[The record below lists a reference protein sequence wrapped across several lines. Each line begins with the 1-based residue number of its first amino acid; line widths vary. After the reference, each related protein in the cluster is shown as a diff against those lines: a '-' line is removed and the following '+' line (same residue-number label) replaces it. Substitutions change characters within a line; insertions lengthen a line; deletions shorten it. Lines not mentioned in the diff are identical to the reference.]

1 MAKVKIAV
9 ISGGNRGLGLEIGR
23 QLLAAGVN
31 VVLGSR
37 DAESG
42 QKAAESLMQKVKPD
56 GVLAV
61 SAALDVSSEASVKA
75 FRDFVVERCGHCD
88 ILINNAG
95 IMPEARD
102 GSLMNTPAAQLREI
116 FDVNVVGAVLMCQA
130 FVPLMKSRGY
140 GRIVNLSSGL
150 GQLERMG
157 PGLPGYRM
165 SKTALNALTRTL
177 AAEVQGSGI
186 LVNSVSPGWVRTDM
200 GGSNADRSVEEGAE
214 TATWLALL
222 PSNGPTGGFFRDK
235 KAIVW

>member
-1 MAKVKIAV
+1 
-9 ISGGNRGLGLEIGR
+9 
-23 QLLAAGVN
+23 
-31 VVLGSR
+31 
-37 DAESG
+37 
-42 QKAAESLMQKVKPD
+42 MQKVKPD
-56 GVLAV
+56 GVLAI
-61 SAALDVSSEASVKA
+61 SAPLDVSSESSVKS
-75 FRDFVVERCGHCD
+75 FQDFVMERCGHCD

-102 GSLMNTPAAQLREI
+102 GSLMQTTAAQLREI

-130 FVPLMKSRGY
+130 FVPVMKSRGY

-177 AAEVQGSGI
+177 AAELQGTGI

-200 GGSNADRSVEEGAE
+200 GGSNADRTVEEGAE

>member
-42 QKAAESLMQKVKPD
+42 RKAAESLMQKVKPD
-56 GVLAV
+56 GVMAV
-61 SAALDVSSEASVKA
+61 SAPLEVNSESSVKA

-102 GSLMNTPAAQLREI
+102 GSLMSTPAAQLREI

-200 GGSNADRSVEEGAE
+200 GGTNADRSVEEGAE

-222 PSNGPTGGFFRDK
+222 PSTGPTGGFFRDK

>member
-1 MAKVKIAV
+1 MKVAV

-23 QLLAAGVN
+23 QLLAEGVSLM
-31 VVLGSR
+31 LGSR
-37 DAESG
+37 DVEKG
-42 QKAAESLMQKVKPD
+42 RRAAQQLLSSVKPD
-56 GVLAV
+56 TAEVHA
-61 SAALDVSSEASVKA
+61 AALDVADNQSVAA
-75 FRDFVVERCGHCD
+75 FAAETATHYGQCD

-102 GSLMNTPAAQLREI
+102 GSLMQTSPEQFLEI
-116 FDVNVVGAVLMCQA
+116 LDINVVGAVRMCHA
-130 FVPLMKSRGY
+130 FVPLMKKRGY

-157 PGLPGYRM
+157 AGLPGYRL

-177 AAEVQGSGI
+177 AAELNGSGI
-186 LVNSVSPGWVRTDM
+186 LVNAVSPGWVKTEM
-200 GGSNADRSVEEGAE
+200 GGPNADRSVEEGAE

-235 KAIVW
+235 KAIIW

>member
-1 MAKVKIAV
+1 LAKVKIAV

-23 QLLAAGVN
+23 QLLESGVN

-37 DAESG
+37 DGDSG
-42 QKAAESLMQKVKPD
+42 RKAAESLMQKVKPD
-56 GVLAV
+56 GVLAI
-61 SAALDVSSEASVKA
+61 SAPLDVSSEASVKT
-75 FRDFVVERCGHCD
+75 FQDFVVERCGHCD

-102 GSLMNTPAAQLREI
+102 GSLMQTPAAQLREI
-116 FDVNVVGAVLMCQA
+116 FDINVVGSVLMCQA
-130 FVPLMKSRGY
+130 FVPMMKARGY
-140 GRIVNLSSGL
+140 GRVVNLSSGL

-177 AAEVQGSGI
+177 AAELQGTGI